1 MNRDEAT
8 KRKIDAL
15 IKILEG
21 EVMLLR
27 ENIDEGMHWDRPQYV
42 RAPLLR
48 IRTKIDSIAQAA
60 DVDLSIAVQ
69 ESAS

>member
-1 MNRDEAT
+1 MKRDEAT

-27 ENIDEGMHWDRPQYV
+27 ENIDEGMHWDRPNYV

-48 IRTKIDSIAQAA
+48 IRSKIDSIAQAA
-60 DVDLSIAVQ
+60 GVDLSGVVQ
-69 ESAS
+69 ESSS

>member
-1 MNRDEAT
+1 MKRDKNT

-48 IRTKIDSIAQAA
+48 IRAKVESIAQAA
-60 DVDLSIAVQ
+60 NVDLPGPVS
-69 ESAS
+69 SS